1 MSDWLLRPRVEA
13 SLLNPALIGMSI
25 AYAAMGYQRDNSQ
38 VPMPW
43 PMAFLIPP
51 IILHRP
57 TRNELPSDIRTHFA
71 TWVTR
76 HPLLVAG
83 FPRRAR
89 VMAEPTREGLRL
101 AIRSGRLNLV
111 GASVVPTSLGPQAD
125 GELRQ
130 LLRASTLVGRW
141 LARLDQPSTAFALLG
156 VTP

>member
-13 SLLNPALIGMSI
+13 ALLNPALIGMSI
-25 AYAAMGYQRDNSQ
+25 AHAADGYGQTAQ
-38 VPMPW
+38 EPMPW
-43 PMAFLIPP
+43 PIAFLVAP
-51 IILHRP
+51 IVLHRP
-57 TRNELPSDIRTHFA
+57 TREALPADTRTHFA

-83 FPRRAR
+83 FPRRAD
-89 VMAEPTREGLRL
+89 VMTDPTREGLRMAL
-101 AIRSGRLNLV
+101 RTGRLVIANAGV
-111 GASVVPTSLGPQAD
+111 IPISPSTSPQ

-130 LLRASTLVGRW
+130 LLRSAALVGRW